1 MSDFFCLLFPAKC
14 KTYASHRRSYSLAWV
29 ASRDARTHRGWR
41 APAPSP
47 HTHTHTHTH
56 TTTNTPPPTPT
67 THTCTPSR
75 HTLEATDSHHL
86 ALLIK
91 KEKLCHHDF
100 CLTCIARH
108 SLSHFLSHRLSI
120 PLSFSLSPSIAVVFE

>member
-56 TTTNTPPPTPT
+56 TTTPKQPHTHNKHHHTPHTHPHTPPPPSF
-67 THTCTPSR
+67 HTRQRWAAQPGPKEECYF
-75 HTLEATDSHHL
+75 
-86 ALLIK
+86 LLPVI
-91 KEKLCHHDF
+91 
-100 CLTCIARH
+100 
-108 SLSHFLSHRLSI
+108 
-120 PLSFSLSPSIAVVFE
+120 